1 MLEEGEKGRVATAV
15 LSLLVCKLK
24 SLYYR
29 PNTDHF
35 SQKYIPNTDQFL
47 QAFPEILTNSQI
59 QTNDS
64 QIHSNVLIL
73 NNVNELREIFFYMQH
88 WKIQT
93 EAKNTDQL
101 QTNFRDFFP
110 KVCITDR
117 K

>member
-1 MLEEGEKGRVATAV
+1 MTHHTGRDVATGIYTRKIGYPSPV
-15 LSLLVCKLK
+15 LSPLVCKLK

-64 QIHSNVLIL
+64 QI
-73 NNVNELREIFFYMQH
+73 
-88 WKIQT
+88 
-93 EAKNTDQL
+93 
-101 QTNFRDFFP
+101 QTND
-110 KVCITDR
+110 
-117 K
+117 